1 MNTTVQLTSLL
12 LGLLVAAI
20 AIMLIV
26 RKYSETQYRLLQLD
40 ALRRVVSQYRLSK
53 MLAYIGI
60 KLDDYVTRIPTEEIR
75 SHVKHCKSC
84 PDVHICDRC
93 LRDGQYVS
101 DMHFCPNY
109 DSLMSYS
116 RVMPSVE

>member
-60 KLDDYVTRIPTEEIR
+60 KLDDYVTRIPTEEIAVMLNTASPAR
-75 SHVKHCKSC
+75 TFTSATAVC
-84 PDVHICDRC
+84 VM
-93 LRDGQYVS
+93 VS
-101 DMHFCPNY
+101 M
-109 DSLMSYS
+109 
-116 RVMPSVE
+116 